1 MILTTLR
8 IGGRA
13 TFKCDEGFSL
23 KGDDD
28 IECLSSGSWSSWPPN
43 CIEVDCGQP
52 FEIENGRI
60 FLTNQT
66 TNIGSIVEYHCFP
79 GKLLP
84 FTHCLKITKNVSF
97 DFFNFDISTNFCPI
111 KMTCLVTLFDRYL
124 QFCNVEWDFF
134 CDFETPWPWHLGGK
148 KQSGDRDPHHLF
160 ALTWSSRQ
168 KPGSAQTF
176 HDNHT
181 KRLRIS

>member
-1 MILTTLR
+1 MVLTTLR

-52 FEIENGRI
+52 FEIENGRV

-79 GKLLP
+79 G
-84 FTHCLKITKNVSF
+84 TY
-97 DFFNFDISTNFCPI
+97 DYFCY
-111 KMTCLVTLFDRYL
+111 TLYR
-124 QFCNVEWDFF
+124 
-134 CDFETPWPWHLGGK
+134 HLEEEK

-160 ALTWSSRQ
+160 ALT
-168 KPGSAQTF
+168 
-176 HDNHT
+176 
-181 KRLRIS
+181 

>member
-97 DFFNFDISTNFCPI
+97 EFFEFWHFPLIFVLLTV
-111 KMTCLVTLFDRYL
+111 TCLVTLLNRKFQAFKNSPKLTIFGIFYELLSTQNLAR
-124 QFCNVEWDFF
+124 FAHNVE
-134 CDFETPWPWHLGGK
+134 
-148 KQSGDRDPHHLF
+148 
-160 ALTWSSRQ
+160 
-168 KPGSAQTF
+168 
-176 HDNHT
+176 
-181 KRLRIS
+181 